1 MTQPIKFP
9 DMRPPTPPREIVPPP
24 PSSYVQ
30 RIPVFPTSEHRV
42 ENRRGER
49 KRLWFWFGV
58 AVALHAALL
67 IGIWL
72 SPPLRIKWEPPPEAW
87 VQVTS
92 LAKPVQPP
100 ELTPPPAPSPTR
112 GAGQSAGT
120 KKPRGR
126 HSSVP
131 RKPSGEIPPSNG
143 PER

>member
-1 MTQPIKFP
+1 MNQPIKFP
-9 DMRPPTPPREIVPPP
+9 DMRPPMPPREIVPPP
-24 PSSYVQ
+24 PSSYGH
-30 RIPVFPTSEHRV
+30 RIPAFPTSELGV
-42 ENRRGER
+42 KNRRGER

-92 LAKPVQPP
+92 LAKSVPPP
-100 ELTPPPAPSPTR
+100 ELVPPPAPRPNR
-112 GAGQSAGT
+112 AAVQIAGT
-120 KKPRGR
+120 KKPGGR
-126 HSSVP
+126 HASGP